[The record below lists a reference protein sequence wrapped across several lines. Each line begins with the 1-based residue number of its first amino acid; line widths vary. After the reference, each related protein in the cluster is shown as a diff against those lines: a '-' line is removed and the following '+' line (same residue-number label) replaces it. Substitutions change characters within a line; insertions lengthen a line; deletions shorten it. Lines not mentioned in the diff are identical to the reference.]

1 MYVTDTGVEEEETTS
16 AVLRVSDIGKIVIT
30 GGGLIEVGSKVN
42 ISVQVFDDR
51 GYQFELW

>member
-1 MYVTDTGVEEEETTS
+1 MTDTGVEEEETTS
-16 AVLRVSDIGKIVIT
+16 AVLRVSDIGRIEIT

-42 ISVQVFDDR
+42 ISVQVFDER